1 MQTGCYN
8 KLVQNK
14 SLLFWT
20 NHLADQE
27 AGPPMGFGGPLKKL
41 SNSQEVNLW
50 RRLDSPT
57 TSATSAA
64 PAGSRGRRLPDPT
77 LPGVSSSLGSSRAGL
92 RRGSLT
98 RSPALV
104 MVGDRCM
111 LSNIM
116 EEGVELFSS
125 EGNSPF
131 KEVGWDEINCKLLRC
146 PVSAVLDVS
155 DLGGGLGQAPQDG
168 LAAYERGQLSVEA
181 DAVLHIPLTRES
193 PGQRLPSGHGIFQL
207 SSTSCSPCEPDQQAV

>member
-1 MQTGCYN
+1 MQTGCFN

-20 NHLADQE
+20 NHLADQG

-131 KEVGWDEINCKLLRC
+131 KEVGWNEINCKLPRC

-181 DAVLHIPLTRES
+181 DAVLHIP
-193 PGQRLPSGHGIFQL
+193 
-207 SSTSCSPCEPDQQAV
+207 